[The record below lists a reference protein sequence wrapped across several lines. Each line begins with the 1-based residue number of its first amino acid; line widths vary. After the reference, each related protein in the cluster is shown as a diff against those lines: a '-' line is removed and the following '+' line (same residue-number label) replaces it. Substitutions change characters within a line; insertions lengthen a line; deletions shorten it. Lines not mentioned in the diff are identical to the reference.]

1 MKLGI
6 NTFLWTAAFDES
18 NLDLL
23 PKIKSHGFDGVE
35 IARVAFDGFPAARIG
50 KAVADAGLECTV
62 CSALT
67 GELSLVTDD
76 AKARERT
83 SDFLKRAIEA
93 TSLLGAKV
101 LAGPF
106 CAPVGYLPGRR
117 RTGEEWKRAV
127 DGLAGLGPALTAAGV
142 DLAVEPLNRF
152 ETFFLNT
159 ASDGR
164 KLCEAVQH
172 PRVGLLFD
180 TFHANIEEKSIRAGL
195 ADTGGFIRHI
205 HTCEND
211 RGTPGSGHVAW
222 DELFEGLRKA
232 NYGSWLVIES
242 FGFALPE
249 MAAAACIWRDLAA
262 TPEEIAWQ
270 GVQFLRTCRS

>member
-1 MKLGI
+1 MKIGI

-18 NLDLL
+18 DLALL
-23 PKIKSHGFDGVE
+23 PTIKARGFDGVE
-35 IARVAFDGFPAARIG
+35 IARVSFDGFPAAKVG

-62 CSALT
+62 CTALT
-67 GELSLVTDD
+67 GKLSLATSD
-76 AKARERT
+76 AAARAQT
-83 SDFLKRAIEA
+83 SDFLERAIEA
-93 TSLLGAKV
+93 TAELGAKV

-106 CAPVGYLPGRR
+106 CSPVGFLPGRR
-117 RTGEEWKRAV
+117 RTDDEWKRAV
-127 DGLAGLGPALTAAGV
+127 DGLAQLGPVLDRTNV
-142 DLAVEPLNRF
+142 TLAVEPLNRF

-159 ASDGR
+159 EADGR
-164 KLCEAVQH
+164 RLCEAVGH

-180 TFHANIEEKSIRAGL
+180 TFHANIEEKSIQSSIEDA
-195 ADTGGFIRHI
+195 GGFIRHV

-222 DELFEGLRKA
+222 NELFAGLSDIH
-232 NYGSWLVIES
+232 YDGWLVIES

-262 TPEEIAWQ
+262 TPEEIAWK
-270 GVQFLRTCRS
+270 GVEFLRNCRS